1 MNNREYGI
9 DLLRLFATLG
19 VITLHIFGIEFPS
32 EGGGE
37 LIIILQISFV
47 SFVCAVL
54 IYLV

>member
-32 EGGGE
+32 EGGE